1 MGIVSENIR
10 FLRKRE
16 GLTQEQM
23 AERLKIKRSLLGAYE
38 EGRADP
44 RINNIVKFSEIFNVS
59 IDELINVK
67 LADQLSDK
75 NKSVEKGKRKN
86 LNILTITVDNNDK
99 ENIELVP
106 QKAAAGY
113 LNGYADP
120 EFIGELPR
128 FRLPILSDQATYRAF
143 EISGDSMLPLKP
155 GVIVIGRFV
164 ENLIDVVNGKTYVL
178 VTAGEGVVYKR
189 VLTNGTRLTLVSDNK
204 TYDPYDIEASDIMEI
219 WEASAY
225 ISIDIPEPSDEDNL
239 TLSKVAKMVLD
250 LQQEVIK
257 LKKP

>member
-1 MGIVSENIR
+1 MGIVSENIKY
-10 FLRKRE
+10 LRKQE

-44 RINNIVKFSEIFNVS
+44 RINNLVKFSEIFDIS
-59 IDELINVK
+59 IDKLINVK
-67 LADQLSDK
+67 LPDQPSGK
-75 NKSVEKGKRKN
+75 NKSAENRKKNN
-86 LNILTITVDNNDK
+86 LNILTITVDRNDK

-120 EFIGELPR
+120 EFIGELSR

-143 EISGDSMLPLKP
+143 EISGDSMLPLKN
-155 GVIVIGRFV
+155 GAIVIGRYV
-164 ENLIDVVNGKTYVL
+164 EHLGDIVNGKTYVL

-189 VLTNGTRLTLVSDNK
+189 VLTNGAGLTMVSDNK
-204 TYDPYDIEASDIMEI
+204 AYDPYDIEASAIMEI

-225 ISIDIPEPSDEDNL
+225 ISTDLPEPADEDNL
-239 TLSKVAKMVLD
+239 TLNKIAKMVLD

-257 LKKP
+257 LKKI